1 MSKTFEEEW
10 AEAISYLA
18 EKRSQD
24 PRREWPPS
32 IFEIYD
38 TVEKLR
44 LAKSMVQPKRC
55 PGKDY
60 G

>member
-1 MSKTFEEEW
+1 MKDKFQQEW
-10 AEAISYLA
+10 DEAIAYL
-18 EKRSQD
+18 
-24 PRREWPPS
+24 REQRIYRPGL
-32 IFEIYD
+32 FEIYD

-44 LAKSMVQPKRC
+44 LAKSMVSPKRC